1 MITMRHRTFSAR
13 ASGVLLSLCLLLFVA
28 SAAEAQP
35 KIGIIDL
42 KKVFEG
48 YWMTKQA
55 DTEIKESEADYLKSR
70 KRLVE
75 DYQRAN
81 EEYKRVI
88 ESAND
93 QALSSEERARRKT
106 DAERR
111 VVEMREIE
119 QSIGLYDRTTRQN
132 LEDQSLRLRGR
143 ILEKIREVIDTQ
155 ARAGNYT
162 FVIDTAAET
171 VNRTPVILYHNGEN
185 DLTDGVLKSLNA
197 AAPILL
203 PGQES
208 PGTGS
213 ERKSDR

>member
-1 MITMRHRTFSAR
+1 MITMRHRRFSAR
-13 ASGVLLSLCLLLFVA
+13 ATGVLLLGLMLFVG
-28 SAAEAQP
+28 SAVEAQP
-35 KIGIIDL
+35 KVGIVDL

-70 KRLVE
+70 KRLVD

-119 QSIGLYDRTTRQN
+119 QSIQLYDRTTRQN

-162 FVIDTAAET
+162 FVIDTAAES
-171 VNRTPVILYHNGEN
+171 VNRTPVILYHNSEN
-185 DLTDGVLKSLNA
+185 DLTDGVLKELNA
-197 AAPILL
+197 AAPISL
-203 PGQES
+203 PGQVA
-208 PGTGS
+208 PGTGL
-213 ERKSDR
+213 ERKTGR

>member
-1 MITMRHRTFSAR
+1 MRHRTFLAR
-13 ASGVLLSLCLLLFVA
+13 ASGVLLSLGLWVLVT
-28 SAAEAQP
+28 SAVEAQP
-35 KIGIIDL
+35 KIGIVDL

-70 KRLVE
+70 KRLVD

-119 QSIGLYDRTTRQN
+119 QSIQLYDRTTRQN

-162 FVIDTAAET
+162 FVIDTAAES
-171 VNRTPVILYHNGEN
+171 VNRTPVILYHNSEN
-185 DLTDGVLKSLNA
+185 DLTDGVLKELNA
-197 AAPILL
+197 AAPISL
-203 PGQES
+203 PGQLA

-213 ERKSDR
+213 EPKTGR